1 MNNEEILQHHEIRIT
16 ALRLEI
22 LKKMRELEYA
32 FSLED
37 LETKLFTFDKSTI
50 FRTIVLFKN
59 AGLLQTIDDG
69 EGRKKYCL
77 INTTSDGAD
86 YFHAHITCTRC
97 GRTFCLKNQK
107 VDGIPV
113 PEGFRVEQIS
123 VVIKG
128 VCLSCSTGHPCDST
142 HFKKWNI

>member
-1 MNNEEILQHHEIRIT
+1 MNNEEILQQHDIRIT

-37 LETKLFTFDKSTI
+37 LEAKLLTFDKSTI
-50 FRTIVLFKN
+50 FRTIEIFKK
-59 AGLLQTIDDG
+59 AGILQTIDDG
-69 EGRKKYCL
+69 EGRKKHCL
-77 INTTSDGAD
+77 QNIDSRDEHD
-86 YFHAHITCTRC
+86 YHAHITCTRC

-107 VDGIPV
+107 VEGIAL

-128 VCLSCSTGHPCDST
+128 VCLSCSTGHPCDSE